1 MLGEAGESPCEP
13 ERGDGCTS
21 CRRRPDR
28 AGRPQVRQL
37 GAAGR
42 GRRRALPANSGR
54 AGPPNSARADL
65 AAAAPPRPAAKFA
78 PPAGGGGG
86 RRARPG
92 EAPRRAPARAP
103 NGRPGAAPSR
113 RVSRGPSGR
122 PHPPT
127 GRTGPSCGGEARG
140 THPSRP
146 GVRAGR
152 ASALRRALR
161 LSLPVPGA
169 PFRRVSTPAFR
180 SRRPPPGEGLGAAV
194 RLGRGRPPVTRCCVL
209 AELRS
214 GAQAASPGNS
224 EVTSGPAAYP
234 RGQGRGPQV
243 CLEAGGRGVRGHL
256 QVPSYRLLRSSV
268 TESWDW

>member
-1 MLGEAGESPCEP
+1 MSRSAGTAALPAAAGRTGPGARRYASSAPRAGVAAAHFP
-13 ERGDGCTS
+13 QTPGAPGRPTRRGPTS
-21 CRRRPDR
+21 LPQRRRGPQPSSRRRPVGG
-28 AGRPQVRQL
+28 AGGGPGL
-37 GAAGR
+37 
-42 GRRRALPANSGR
+42 GRRPDA
-54 AGPPNSARADL
+54 
-65 AAAAPPRPAAKFA
+65 PRPAHPTAGPGRL
-78 PPAGGGGG
+78 PPAGLLGDP
-86 RRARPG
+86 RD
-92 EAPRRAPARAP
+92 APT
-103 NGRPGAAPSR
+103 
-113 RVSRGPSGR
+113 
-122 PHPPT
+122 PPT